1 MLNGILP
8 PLIVLAVVAAALLVR
23 RFVLKAGAPAD
34 FAIIVALMVLAGGLE
49 LAMGRPLKYRNG
61 PVRFWSGNI
70 RSDQNSQQVADPY
83 TFTHFTHG
91 ALFYGLTWLTM
102 RPATIAMRL
111 IVATG
116 LESAWEVY
124 ENTET
129 VVERYRKET
138 ISLGY
143 YGDSVINSAADIL
156 ACIVGFLLAWRL
168 PKTATIAW
176 VVAFE
181 VLLAFWIRDNLTLNI
196 LMLIYP
202 LKAVKTWQ
210 SAGLGISSGSRF
222 GCQVKGSRGYDIRV
236 ALRRGR

>member
-1 MLNGILP
+1 MFNGIVP
-8 PLIVLAVVAAALLVR
+8 PLIILAAAVGALIAR
-23 RFVLKAGAPAD
+23 RFVLKDGRATTDLAV
-34 FAIIVALMVLAGGLE
+34 IVALMVLAAGLE
-49 LAMGRPLKYRNG
+49 LAMGRPVKYRNG

-70 RSDQNSQQVADPY
+70 KSDQNSQQISDPY

-102 RPATIAMRL
+102 RPASLATRL

-156 ACIVGFLLAWRL
+156 ACIIGFLLAWRL
-168 PKTATIAW
+168 PRTATITW
-176 VVAFE
+176 VVVCE
-181 VLLAFWIRDNLTLNI
+181 VMLAFWIRDNLTLNI
-196 LMLIYP
+196 LMLVYP
-202 LKAVKTWQ
+202 IKAVKTWQ
-210 SAGLGISSGSRF
+210 AASAVSFRGLGAG
-222 GCQVKGSRGYDIRV
+222 G
-236 ALRRGR
+236 

>member
-1 MLNGILP
+1 MLDGLFP
-8 PLIVLAVVAAALLVR
+8 PLIVLAVVAAALLAR
-23 RFVLKAGAPAD
+23 RLALKAGRTAD
-34 FAIIVALMVLAGGLE
+34 FAIIAALIVLAGGLE

-61 PVRFWSGNI
+61 PVRFWSGNV
-70 RSDQNSQQVADPY
+70 RSDQNSQQIADPY

-102 RPATIAMRL
+102 RPAT
-111 IVATG
+111 VATRMIAAIG

-129 VVERYRKET
+129 VVERYRKST

-156 ACIVGFLLAWRL
+156 ACLVGFLLASRL

-181 VLLAFWIRDNLTLNI
+181 VMLAFWIRDNLTLNI
-196 LMLIYP
+196 LMLVYP
-202 LKAVKTWQ
+202 IRAVKTWQ
-210 SAGLGISSGSRF
+210 SAGVVFSG
-222 GCQVKGSRGYDIRV
+222 
-236 ALRRGR
+236 LRNGFKVRTCDL

>member
-1 MLNGILP
+1 MLDGLYP
-8 PLIVLAVVAAALLVR
+8 PLIVLAVVVAALLAR
-23 RFVLKAGAPAD
+23 RFVLKPGTASD
-34 FAIIVALMVLAGGLE
+34 FAIIATLIVLAGGLE

-70 RSDQNSQQVADPY
+70 RSDQNSQQIADPY
-83 TFTHFTHG
+83 TFTHVTHG
-91 ALFYGLTWLTM
+91 ALFYGLTFLTM
-102 RPATIAMRL
+102 RPAAVATRL
-111 IVATG
+111 LVATG

-129 VVERYRKET
+129 VVQRYRKET

-168 PKTATIAW
+168 PRAATIAW

-181 VLLAFWIRDNLTLNI
+181 VMLAFWIRDNLTLNI
-196 LMLIYP
+196 LMLLYP
-202 LKAVKTWQ
+202 VKAIKTWQ
-210 SAGLGISSGSRF
+210 SAGVVFSGSRF
-222 GCQVKGSRGYDIRV
+222 RVPGSRFWFWVRTRD
-236 ALRRGR
+236 

>member
-1 MLNGILP
+1 MDGVVP
-8 PLIVLAVVAAALLVR
+8 PLIVFAALATALLAR
-23 RFVLKAGAPAD
+23 RFVLKGGRAAD
-34 FAIIVALMVLAGGLE
+34 VAMIVALIGLAAGLE

-61 PVRFWSGNI
+61 PVRIWSGDI
-70 RSDQNSQQVADPY
+70 RSDQNSQQIADPY

-102 RPATIAMRL
+102 RPATAATRL
-111 IVATG
+111 IVAAG
-116 LESAWEVY
+116 FEGAWEVY

-168 PKTATIAW
+168 PRTATVAW

-181 VLLAFWIRDNLTLNI
+181 IMLAFWIRDNLTLNI
-196 LMLIYP
+196 LMLVYP
-202 LKAVKTWQ
+202 IKAVKTWQ
-210 SAGLGISSGSRF
+210 AAGFGVLSRNDLRSS
-222 GCQVKGSRGYDIRV
+222 
-236 ALRRGR
+236 LRRR

>member
-1 MLNGILP
+1 MLDGSFP
-8 PLIVLAVVAAALLVR
+8 PLIVFAVVVAALLAR
-23 RFVLKAGAPAD
+23 RFVLKAGTTAD
-34 FAIIVALMVLAGGLE
+34 VVFIVLLIVVAGGLE

-61 PVRFWSGNI
+61 PVRFWSGNV
-70 RSDQNSQQVADPY
+70 RGDQNSQQIADPY

-91 ALFYGLTWLTM
+91 ALFYGLTFLTM
-102 RPATIAMRL
+102 RPATVATRL
-111 IVATG
+111 IVASG

-129 VVERYRKET
+129 VVQRYRTET

-156 ACIVGFLLAWRL
+156 ACIVGFLLASRL

-181 VLLAFWIRDNLTLNI
+181 IMLAFWIRDNLTLNI
-196 LMLIYP
+196 LMLVYP
-202 LKAVKTWQ
+202 IRAIKTWQ
-210 SAGLGISSGSRF
+210 AAGLVVLPPR
-222 GCQVKGSRGYDIRV
+222 IRR
-236 ALRRGR
+236 AERDPY